1 MPVAWADEITR
12 SFQANIVALVRNGKG
27 VLAEVAAA
35 ISSTEADIVHLDMG
49 SEPAAETAELRL
61 LISVRDR
68 VHLDEVLRNLR
79 RTKSTLRADR
89 GKR

>member
-1 MPVAWADEITR
+1 MSPEAI
-12 SFQANIVALVRNGKG
+12 NIRPQPDQVLVDI
-27 VLAEVAAA
+27 AEYVCNHA